1 MNKYEF
7 RSNKIMKTSKNK
19 TVITVSRVVSESV
32 WNIKDLKT
40 NKKTEVKYMKTM
52 WITPKYAKYD
62 DRILIYIKSI
72 ETKQVLKAY
81 AK

>member
-1 MNKYEF
+1 
-7 RSNKIMKTSKNK
+7 MKTSKNK
-19 TVITVSRVVSESV
+19 TVITVSLVVNEFV
-32 WNIKDLKT
+32 WNMKDLKT
-40 NKKTEVKYMKTM
+40 DKKIEVKYMKMM

-62 DRILIYIKSI
+62 DRILIHTKSI